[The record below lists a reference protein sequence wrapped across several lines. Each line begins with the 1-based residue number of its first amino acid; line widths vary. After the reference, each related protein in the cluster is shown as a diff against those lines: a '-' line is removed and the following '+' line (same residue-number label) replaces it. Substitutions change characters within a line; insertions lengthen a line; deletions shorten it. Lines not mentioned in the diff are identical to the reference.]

1 MQIEIAKPERM
12 SQSGQSLLRLIQN
25 NDTPILDLLV
35 RESIQNSMDARNL
48 DSDYVDV
55 RFKTGSFISKQLT
68 VELDGVDK
76 TMNKK
81 YSSQKYDYLAIQ
93 DRNTVGLTGPL
104 HDDEVEGN
112 NFGNLL
118 KLIYHIS
125 KPQENEGAGGSWG
138 LGKTIYFRIGIG
150 LVIYY
155 SRINQNGIYK
165 SRLAACLVEDE
176 TKKDSLIPSIKG
188 KTKRGLAWWGKQY
201 YGNEN
206 STVPVEDE
214 RYIKQFLKI
223 FNIEPYSGF
232 ETGTTIII
240 PYIDKDYLLENNRIE
255 RKDSSGNTI
264 EKYWDKSIEEYL
276 TISVQRWFAPRLNN
290 SKFKYGSF
298 LRVFINENPI
308 KKTDMEPV
316 FQIVQSLY
324 NRSNKNYVPYEEDIL
339 SDKENAEVYIDEIK
353 LNNVLKE
360 TRAGYSIYAKVNRKL
375 LKMDPPFNKYSPA
388 FYCNCEFL
396 DSDYNRPIMMYT
408 RKPGMIVSYENVGS
422 WVDKINP
429 TDQDHYLIGIFVLN
443 SGNQLKNTGLNMSL
457 EEYVRKGEMADHKS
471 WGDQSIGRFN
481 PRIVSK
487 IQASVTKKIAS
498 KFSDIEPKNIKKST
512 SGLSKLLGE
521 LLLPPENFGNGPTI
535 RAKRGGGSSVT
546 EKVSGGS
553 LKLNPSVFTRESL
566 LLTGVVKT
574 KASQKTSLLYLQIDS
589 DSSKISLDE
598 WETASPNL
606 PFYINQ
612 IKIKF
617 KKIDNKN
624 VTYELRLDEDYSER
638 ALNGIKASIVK
649 TPRNKP
655 YAVKVIMKE
664 ECNFEYTIEIDLK
677 VLSKQYK
684 PILALKMSKEEK

>member
-188 KTKRGLAWWGKQY
+188 KTKRGIAWWGKQY

-240 PYIDKDYLLENNRIE
+240 PYIDKDYLLENNIQSE
-255 RKDSSGNTI
+255 M
-264 EKYWDKSIEEYL
+264 
-276 TISVQRWFAPRLNN
+276 
-290 SKFKYGSF
+290 SF
-298 LRVFINENPI
+298 SRGVVL
-308 KKTDMEPV
+308 
-316 FQIVQSLY
+316 
-324 NRSNKNYVPYEEDIL
+324 IL
-339 SDKENAEVYIDEIK
+339 S
-353 LNNVLKE
+353 
-360 TRAGYSIYAKVNRKL
+360 
-375 LKMDPPFNKYSPA
+375 PFNTRDDFEKIYHA
-388 FYCNCEFL
+388 IIFL
-396 DSDYNRPIMMYT
+396 D
-408 RKPGMIVSYENVGS
+408 
-422 WVDKINP
+422 
-429 TDQDHYLIGIFVLN
+429 F
-443 SGNQLKNTGLNMSL
+443 L
-457 EEYVRKGEMADHKS
+457 E
-471 WGDQSIGRFN
+471 
-481 PRIVSK
+481 RI
-487 IQASVTKKIAS
+487 
-498 KFSDIEPKNIKKST
+498 
-512 SGLSKLLGE
+512 
-521 LLLPPENFGNGPTI
+521 
-535 RAKRGGGSSVT
+535 
-546 EKVSGGS
+546 
-553 LKLNPSVFTRESL
+553 
-566 LLTGVVKT
+566 
-574 KASQKTSLLYLQIDS
+574 
-589 DSSKISLDE
+589 
-598 WETASPNL
+598 
-606 PFYINQ
+606 
-612 IKIKF
+612 
-617 KKIDNKN
+617 
-624 VTYELRLDEDYSER
+624 
-638 ALNGIKASIVK
+638 
-649 TPRNKP
+649 
-655 YAVKVIMKE
+655 
-664 ECNFEYTIEIDLK
+664 
-677 VLSKQYK
+677 
-684 PILALKMSKEEK
+684 